1 MSARKTA
8 IATAKFEAITTK
20 LGFTVKAKAGSFKA
34 FPANGSIKRSVDITT
49 SKKGQTVQIILVGF
63 EGTEGCIAH
72 PKPPASS
79 VTQMIDFS
87 QDEKLVLKAF
97 FKVCKQLAKMAAS
110 SQPAKEQAPASTPAS
125 SPAEATTEVAA
136 SPEPVAA
143 VA

>member
-34 FPANGSIKRSVDITT
+34 YPANGSIKRSVDVTT
-49 SKKGQTVQIILVGF
+49 SKKGQTVQVILVGF
-63 EGTEGCIAH
+63 ESAVGTVAH

-97 FKVCKQLAKMAAS
+97 YSACKALAKMAAS
-110 SQPAKEQAPASTPAS
+110 SQPKAETKEEPASTPAAA
-125 SPAEATTEVAA
+125 PEVAA
-136 SPEPVAA
+136 SSEPVAA

>member
-1 MSARKTA
+1 MSAHKTA

-34 FPANGSIKRSVDITT
+34 WPANGSIKRSLDITT
-49 SKKGQTVQIILVGF
+49 SKKGQTVQVILVGF
-63 EGTEGCIAH
+63 EAAEGTVSH

-87 QDEKLVLKAF
+87 QDEKIVLRSF
-97 FKVCKQLAKMAAS
+97 FKACKALAKMAAS
-110 SQPAKEQAPASTPAS
+110 SQPAKEEAPASPPAEQPAS
-125 SPAEATTEVAA
+125 PEVAS

-143 VA
+143 TA